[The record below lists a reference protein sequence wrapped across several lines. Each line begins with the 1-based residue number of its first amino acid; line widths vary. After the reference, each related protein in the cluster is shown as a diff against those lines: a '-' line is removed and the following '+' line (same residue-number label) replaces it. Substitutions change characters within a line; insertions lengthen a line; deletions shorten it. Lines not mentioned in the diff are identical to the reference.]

1 MTSTMAS
8 DLCTGPKLRRH
19 SKYWLDDGSLI
30 LQTHDSNLYKVHRTL
45 LDRHS
50 RLLATLHQSE
60 GLEKER
66 NLVDGLVVLRIPE
79 ELEVGSGDLEV
90 LLEHLYHDV

>member
-1 MTSTMAS
+1 MTLTIDSES
-8 DLCTGPKLRRH
+8 HTGPKLRRH

-30 LQTHDSNLYKVHRTL
+30 LQTRDSLYKVHRTL

-50 RLLATLHQSE
+50 RLLATIHRSD
-60 GLEKER
+60 GVGKGSH
-66 NLVDGLVVLRIPE
+66 LVDGLVVIQIPE
-79 ELEVGSGDLEV
+79 ELEVNSGDLEI